1 MNVSPTPKS
10 LILNLLQAA
19 DGHPLSASDAVR
31 AASLFGIRENSVR
44 VALVRLAA
52 AGLLAS
58 AGRGAY
64 RLGPQATG
72 MADELSGWRH
82 AESRTCPWNGDW
94 VMVATGDLGRSDR
107 SALRTRQRALALLGL
122 RELTPTLHVRPANLV
137 GGASGLRERLYRLGL
152 EAGTPVFLAQDLGM
166 ELEDRARQLWNG
178 QALNQ
183 AYQRTHQQLQDWL
196 AQSDPLDLDTA
207 ARESYLLGNDAI
219 RQLVFDPLLP
229 EPLVDVQARQAFT
242 ATVIAFDQAGHQI
255 WQRLLSTPPSPSI
268 PEETPH
274 AHHQQRHTTH

>member
-82 AESRTCPWNGDW
+82 AESRTCPWSGDW
-94 VMVATGDLGRSDR
+94 VMVATAIWGVAIA
-107 SALRTRQRALALLGL
+107 ALCAHGSGPWPCWAC
-122 RELTPTLHVRPANLV
+122 AN
-137 GGASGLRERLYRLGL
+137 
-152 EAGTPVFLAQDLGM
+152 
-166 ELEDRARQLWNG
+166 
-178 QALNQ
+178 
-183 AYQRTHQQLQDWL
+183 
-196 AQSDPLDLDTA
+196 
-207 ARESYLLGNDAI
+207 
-219 RQLVFDPLLP
+219 
-229 EPLVDVQARQAFT
+229 
-242 ATVIAFDQAGHQI
+242 
-255 WQRLLSTPPSPSI
+255 
-268 PEETPH
+268 
-274 AHHQQRHTTH
+274 